1 MNEEITTPLW
11 LMSPLAVLGAG
22 LMLALVLGMLL
33 QRFKVPKLYGAVIA
47 GLLLGA
53 TGGELIDRP
62 LLSQFQELL
71 NAASAL
77 VLFEVG
83 RKMDLAW
90 LLRSGRQ
97 GGSLLLATLAR
108 LLAVALTLGLLGLP
122 WGAAIFIA
130 SILIAVNPVIVNS
143 MVADENASGTG
154 TFATA
159 NMVGLSSLVALL
171 MLGVT
176 MAWTRSQGLDAR
188 DGLGGFGEELLRQGG
203 KLVLGAAIALLCY
216 GLYAAATRL
225 CKVPATM
232 RPGML
237 LAALLI
243 DLGLCSVSAA
253 SALLSLLL
261 MGLLLRNAERR
272 DNVFQAQLK
281 TAQDIGYVLLFLM
294 SAALVDLQQLARG
307 STLLAAL
314 AVFAVRILATRLALV
329 PGTAWDRNKKH
340 AMALSMCSLV
350 SYGGLVVDTTLNAY
364 TGLDAASTELMGALL
379 ALNVLLAPGL
389 TWLGLRMA
397 GETYRQGTSHEAR
410 PATARNT
417 GKQEKV
423 EA

>member
-1 MNEEITTPLW
+1 MNDELSTPLW
-11 LMSPLAVLGAG
+11 LLSPLAVLGAG

-53 TGGELIDRP
+53 TGGNLIDRP

-97 GGSLLLATLAR
+97 GGSLLLATFAR
-108 LLAVALTLGLLGLP
+108 LAAVALTLGLLGLP
-122 WGAAIFIA
+122 WSAAIFNA
-130 SILIAVNPVIVNS
+130 KILIAVNPVIVNS
-143 MVADENASGTG
+143 MVADENASGTS

-171 MLGVT
+171 MLAVT
-176 MAWTRSQGLDAR
+176 MAWTRSQGVDATN
-188 DGLGGFGEELLRQGG
+188 GFGEELLRQGG
-203 KLVLGAAIALLCY
+203 KLVLGAGIALLSY

-243 DLGLCSVSAA
+243 DLGLCSVSA
-253 SALLSLLL
+253 SSSLLSLLL
-261 MGLLLRNAERR
+261 MGLLLRNVERR
-272 DNVFQAQLK
+272 DNVFQAQLQ

-294 SAALVDLQQLARG
+294 SAALVDLQQLAQG
-307 STLLAAL
+307 HILLAAL
-314 AVFAVRILATRLALV
+314 AVFVVRIVATRAALV

-364 TGLDAASTELMGALL
+364 TGLDPTSTSLMGALL

-397 GETYRQGTSHEAR
+397 GETYQRVNPEGGRE
-410 PATARNT
+410 
-417 GKQEKV
+417 
-423 EA
+423 

>member
-1 MNEEITTPLW
+1 MNEALLTPLW
-11 LMSPLAVLGAG
+11 LLSPLAVLGAG

-33 QRFKVPKLYGAVIA
+33 QRVKVPRLYGAVIA

-53 TGGELIDRP
+53 TGVEAIDRP
-62 LLSQFQELL
+62 LLAQFQELL
-71 NAASAL
+71 NAAAAL

-83 RKMDLAW
+83 RKMDLVR

-97 GGSLLLATLAR
+97 GGSLLLATFAR
-108 LLAVALTLGLLGLP
+108 LAAVAVVVRLLGLP

-143 MVADENASGTG
+143 MVADENASGTS

-171 MLGVT
+171 MLAIT
-176 MAWTRSQGLDAR
+176 LAWTRSHGLDA
-188 DGLGGFGEELLRQGG
+188 GGDFAAELMRQGG
-203 KLVLGAAIALLCY
+203 KLVLGAAIALLSY

-225 CKVPATM
+225 CRVPATM

-243 DLGLCSVSAA
+243 DLGLCSISAS

-261 MGLLLRNAERR
+261 MGLLLRNVERR

-294 SAALVDLQQLARG
+294 SAALVDLQGLTQG
-307 STLLAAL
+307 WTLLAAL
-314 AVFAVRILATRLALV
+314 SVFAVRIAATRLALWPATV
-329 PGTAWDRNKKH
+329 WDRNKKH

-364 TGLDAASTELMGALL
+364 TGLDRASTDLMGALL

-397 GETYRQGTSHEAR
+397 GETYRQGAVND
-410 PATARNT
+410 A
-417 GKQEKV
+417 
-423 EA
+423 

>member
-1 MNEEITTPLW
+1 MNEELNTPLW
-11 LMSPLAVLGAG
+11 LLSPLAVLGGG
-22 LMLALVLGMLL
+22 LMLALVIGLTL
-33 QRFKVPKLYGAVIA
+33 QRFKVPKLYGAVLA
-47 GLLLGA
+47 GLLLGS
-53 TGGELIDRP
+53 TGGGLIDRA
-62 LLSQFQELL
+62 LLTQFQELL
-71 NAASAL
+71 NAAAAL

-90 LLRSGRQ
+90 LLKSGRQ

-108 LLAVALTLGLLGLP
+108 WVAVAITLRLLGLQ

-130 SILIAVNPVIVNS
+130 SILIAVNPVIVSS
-143 MVADENASGTG
+143 MVADENASGTS

-171 MLGVT
+171 VLAVT
-176 MAWTRSQGLDAR
+176 MAWTRSHGIDASG
-188 DGLGGFGEELLRQGG
+188 DFAGELMRQGG
-203 KLVLGAAIALLCY
+203 KLVLGAAIALLSY

-225 CKVPATM
+225 CRVPARM

-261 MGLLLRNAERR
+261 MGVLLRNAEKR
-272 DNVFQAQLK
+272 DNVFQAQLQ

-294 SAALVDLQQLARG
+294 SAALVDLGELAKG
-307 STLLAAL
+307 WTLGAAL
-314 AVFAVRILATRLALV
+314 LVFAVRIAVTRVALI
-329 PGTAWDRNKKH
+329 PASAWDRRKKH

-350 SYGGLVVDTTLNAY
+350 SYGGLVVDNTLNAY
-364 TGLDAASTELMGALL
+364 TGLDPASTELMGALL

-389 TWLGLRMA
+389 TWLGLRLA
-397 GETYRQGTSHEAR
+397 GETYQSGSLDTAPLETTKEA
-410 PATARNT
+410 A
-417 GKQEKV
+417 
-423 EA
+423 

>member
-1 MNEEITTPLW
+1 MSEEISTPLW

-47 GLLLGA
+47 GLLLGS
-53 TGGELIDRP
+53 TGGNLIDRA
-62 LLSQFQELL
+62 LLTQFQELL

-108 LLAVALTLGLLGLP
+108 LAAVAVTLGLLGLP

-171 MLGVT
+171 MLAVT
-176 MAWTRSQGLDAR
+176 MAWTRSQGVDAV
-188 DGLGGFGEELLRQGG
+188 GGFGEELLRQGG
-203 KLVLGAAIALLCY
+203 KLVLGAAIALLSY

-243 DLGLCSVSAA
+243 DLGLCSVSA
-253 SALLSLLL
+253 SSSLLSLLL

-294 SAALVDLQQLARG
+294 SAALVDLQQLAQG
-307 STLLAAL
+307 WALLAAL
-314 AVFAVRILATRLALV
+314 AVFAVRILATRAALV
-329 PGTAWDRNKKH
+329 LGTAWDRSKKH

-364 TGLDAASTELMGALL
+364 TGLDPASTELMGALL

-397 GETYRQGTSHEAR
+397 GETYRQGASLDAR
-410 PATARNT
+410 TA
-417 GKQEKV
+417 GQLEEMK
-423 EA
+423 A

>member
-1 MNEEITTPLW
+1 MNEDFSTPLW
-11 LMSPLAVLGAG
+11 LLSPLAVLGFG

-33 QRFKVPKLYGAVIA
+33 QRFKVPKLYGAVLA

-53 TGGELIDRP
+53 TGGNLIDRP
-62 LLSQFQELL
+62 LLAQFQELL

-108 LLAVALTLGLLGLP
+108 FVAVAVTLRLLGLP
-122 WGAAIFIA
+122 WGASIFIA

-143 MVADENASGTG
+143 MAADENASGTS

-171 MLGVT
+171 MLALT
-176 MAWTRSQGLDAR
+176 MAWTRSQGIDAST
-188 DGLGGFGEELLRQGG
+188 GFGEELMRQGG
-203 KLVLGAAIALLCY
+203 KLVLGAAIALLSY

-253 SALLSLLL
+253 SSLLSLLL
-261 MGLLLRNAERR
+261 MGLLLRNVERR

-294 SAALVDLQQLARG
+294 SAALVDLQGLAQG
-307 STLLAAL
+307 WTLLGAL
-314 AVFAVRILATRLALV
+314 AVFAVRILATRAALV
-329 PGTAWDRNKKH
+329 PATAWDRSKKH
-340 AMALSMCSLV
+340 AMALQMCSLV

-364 TGLDAASTELMGALL
+364 TGLDPASSEMMGALL

-397 GETYRQGTSHEAR
+397 GETYRQDARQGAPHEERSVGNKEEIKA
-410 PATARNT
+410 
-417 GKQEKV
+417 
-423 EA
+423 

>member
-1 MNEEITTPLW
+1 MNEELNTPLW
-11 LMSPLAVLGAG
+11 LLSPLAMLGGG
-22 LMLALVLGMLL
+22 LMLALVIGLTL
-33 QRFKVPKLYGAVIA
+33 QRFKVPKLYGAVLA
-47 GLLLGA
+47 GLLLGS
-53 TGGELIDRP
+53 TGGGLIDRA
-62 LLSQFQELL
+62 LLTQFQELL
-71 NAASAL
+71 NAAAAL

-90 LLRSGRQ
+90 LLKSGRQ

-108 LLAVALTLGLLGLP
+108 WVAVAVTLRLLGLQ

-154 TFATA
+154 TFAVA

-171 MLGVT
+171 ILAVT
-176 MAWTRSQGLDAR
+176 MAWTRSHGIDA
-188 DGLGGFGEELLRQGG
+188 GGDFAGELMRQGG
-203 KLVLGAAIALLCY
+203 KLVLGAGIALLSY

-225 CKVPATM
+225 CRVPARM

-261 MGLLLRNAERR
+261 MGVLLRNVEKR
-272 DNVFQAQLK
+272 DNVFQAQLQ

-294 SAALVDLQQLARG
+294 SAALVDLGELAKG
-307 STLLAAL
+307 WTLGAAL
-314 AVFAVRILATRLALV
+314 LVFAVRIAVTRLALW
-329 PGTAWDRNKKH
+329 PASAWDGRKKH

-350 SYGGLVVDTTLNAY
+350 SYGGLVVDNTLNAY
-364 TGLDAASTELMGALL
+364 TGLDPASTELMGALL

-389 TWLGLRMA
+389 TWLGLRLA
-397 GETYRQGTSHEAR
+397 GETYQSGGIDTT
-410 PATARNT
+410 PL
-417 GKQEKV
+417 EKIKEV
-423 EA
+423 A

>member
-1 MNEEITTPLW
+1 MNEDLSTPLW
-11 LMSPLAVLGAG
+11 LLSPLAVLGAG

-33 QRFKVPKLYGAVIA
+33 QRIRVPKLYGAVIA

-53 TGGELIDRP
+53 TGGNLIDRP
-62 LLSQFQELL
+62 LLTQFQELL

-90 LLRSGRQ
+90 LLKSGRQ
-97 GGSLLLATLAR
+97 GASLLLATLAR
-108 LLAVALTLGLLGLP
+108 LVAVALTLGLFGAP
-122 WGAAIFIA
+122 WGASIFVA

-143 MVADENASGTG
+143 MVADENASGTS

-171 MLGVT
+171 MLAVT
-176 MAWTRSQGLDAR
+176 LAWTRSHGVDAS
-188 DGLGGFGEELLRQGG
+188 GGFGEELLRQGG
-203 KLVLGAAIALLCY
+203 KLVLGAAIALLSY
-216 GLYAAATRL
+216 GLYALATRL
-225 CKVPATM
+225 CKVPARM

-243 DLGLCSVSAA
+243 DLGLCSISAS

-272 DNVFQAQLK
+272 DNVFQAQLA

-294 SAALVDLQQLARG
+294 SAALVDLQQLASG
-307 STLLAAL
+307 TTLLAAL
-314 AVFAVRILATRLALV
+314 AVFAVRILATRAALV
-329 PGTAWDRNKKH
+329 PATAWDRDKKH
-340 AMALSMCSLV
+340 AMALTMCSLV

-364 TGLDAASTELMGALL
+364 TGLDAASTDLMGALL

-389 TWLGLRMA
+389 TWFGLRMA
-397 GETYRQGTSHEAR
+397 GETYQRVNPEGGRE
-410 PATARNT
+410 
-417 GKQEKV
+417 
-423 EA
+423 

>member
-1 MNEEITTPLW
+1 MNEDLSTPLW
-11 LMSPLAVLGAG
+11 LLSPLAVLGAG

-53 TGGELIDRP
+53 TGGNLIDRA
-62 LLSQFQELL
+62 LLAQFQELL

-97 GGSLLLATLAR
+97 GASLLLATLAR

-143 MVADENASGTG
+143 MVADENASGTS

-171 MLGVT
+171 MLAVT
-176 MAWTRSQGLDAR
+176 LAWTRSHGVDAV
-188 DGLGGFGEELLRQGG
+188 GGFGEELLRQGG
-203 KLVLGAAIALLCY
+203 KLVLGAAIALLSY
-216 GLYAAATRL
+216 GLYALATRL
-225 CKVPATM
+225 CKVPARM

-243 DLGLCSVSAA
+243 DLGLCSISAA

-261 MGLLLRNAERR
+261 MGLLLRNAEQR
-272 DNVFQAQLK
+272 DNVFQAQLA

-294 SAALVDLQQLARG
+294 SAALVDLQQLASG
-307 STLLAAL
+307 TTLLAAL
-314 AVFAVRILATRLALV
+314 AVFAVRILATRAALV
-329 PGTAWDRNKKH
+329 PATAWDRNKKH

-364 TGLDAASTELMGALL
+364 TGLDTTSTELMGALL

-397 GETYRQGTSHEAR
+397 GETYQRVNPEGGRE
-410 PATARNT
+410 
-417 GKQEKV
+417 
-423 EA
+423 

>member
-1 MNEEITTPLW
+1 MNEDFSTPLW
-11 LMSPLAVLGAG
+11 LLSPLAVLGAG

-33 QRFKVPKLYGAVIA
+33 QRFKVPKLYGAVLA

-53 TGGELIDRP
+53 TGGNLIDRP
-62 LLSQFQELL
+62 LLAQFQELL

-97 GGSLLLATLAR
+97 GGSLLLATLTR
-108 LLAVALTLGLLGLP
+108 CVAVALTLRLVGLP
-122 WGAAIFIA
+122 WGASIFIA

-143 MVADENASGTG
+143 MVADENASGTS

-171 MLGVT
+171 VLALT
-176 MAWTRSQGLDAR
+176 MAWTRSQGVDATT
-188 DGLGGFGEELLRQGG
+188 GFGEELMRQGG
-203 KLVLGAAIALLCY
+203 KLVLGAAIALLSY

-253 SALLSLLL
+253 SSLLSLLL
-261 MGLLLRNAERR
+261 MGLLLRNVERR

-294 SAALVDLQQLARG
+294 SAALVDLQGLAQG
-307 STLLAAL
+307 WTLLAAL
-314 AVFAVRILATRLALV
+314 AVFAVRIVATRAALA
-329 PGTAWDRNKKH
+329 PATAWDRNKKH

-364 TGLDAASTELMGALL
+364 TGLDAASSEMMGALL

-397 GETYRQGTSHEAR
+397 GETYRQEAR
-410 PATARNT
+410 QGAPHEERSVGYKEEMKA
-417 GKQEKV
+417 
-423 EA
+423 

>member
-1 MNEEITTPLW
+1 MNEDLSTPLW
-11 LMSPLAVLGAG
+11 LLSPLAVLGAG

-33 QRFKVPKLYGAVIA
+33 QRVKVPKLYGAVIA

-53 TGGELIDRP
+53 SGGNLIDRP
-62 LLSQFQELL
+62 LLAQFQELL

-108 LLAVALTLGLLGLP
+108 LVAVALTLGLLGLP

-143 MVADENASGTG
+143 MVADENASGTS

-171 MLGVT
+171 VLAVT
-176 MAWTRSQGLDAR
+176 MAWTRSHGIDAS
-188 DGLGGFGEELLRQGG
+188 GSFGDELLRQGG
-203 KLVLGAAIALLCY
+203 KLVLGAAIALLSY

-237 LAALLI
+237 LGALLI
-243 DLGLCSVSAA
+243 DLGLCSISAA
-253 SALLSLLL
+253 SSLLSLLL

-272 DNVFQAQLK
+272 DNVFQAQLQ

-294 SAALVDLQQLARG
+294 SAALVDLQQLAQG
-307 STLLAAL
+307 WALFGAL
-314 AVFAVRILATRLALV
+314 AVFAVRIGATRLALT
-329 PGTAWDRNKKH
+329 PASAWDRTKKH

-364 TGLDAASTELMGALL
+364 TGLDPESTALMGALL

-397 GETYRQGTSHEAR
+397 GETYQRVNPDGGRE
-410 PATARNT
+410 
-417 GKQEKV
+417 
-423 EA
+423 

>member
-1 MNEEITTPLW
+1 MNEELMTPLW
-11 LMSPLAVLGAG
+11 LFSPLAVLGAG

-33 QRFKVPKLYGAVIA
+33 QRWRVPKLYGAVIA

-53 TGGELIDRP
+53 TGGNLIDRP
-62 LLSQFQELL
+62 LLAQFQELL

-108 LLAVALTLGLLGLP
+108 LLAVAVTLGLLGLP

-143 MVADENASGTG
+143 MVADENASGTS

-171 MLGVT
+171 MLAVT
-176 MAWTRSQGLDAR
+176 MAWTRSQGLDAT
-188 DGLGGFGEELLRQGG
+188 GSFGQELLRQGG
-203 KLVLGAAIALLCY
+203 KLVLGAAIALLSY

-243 DLGLCSVSAA
+243 DLGLCSVTAS

-294 SAALVDLQQLARG
+294 SAALVDLGQLAQG
-307 STLLAAL
+307 WTVLGAL
-314 AVFAVRILATRLALV
+314 AVFAVRIVATRVALM

-364 TGLDAASTELMGALL
+364 TGLDATSTELMGALL

-397 GETYRQGTSHEAR
+397 GETYRQGASHEERSLNNKEEVNA
-410 PATARNT
+410 
-417 GKQEKV
+417 
-423 EA
+423 

>member
-1 MNEEITTPLW
+1 MNEELNTPLW
-11 LMSPLAVLGAG
+11 LLSPLAVLGGG
-22 LMLALVLGMLL
+22 LMLALVIGLTL
-33 QRFKVPKLYGAVIA
+33 QRFKVPKLYGAVLA
-47 GLLLGA
+47 GLLLGS
-53 TGGELIDRP
+53 TGGGLIDRA
-62 LLSQFQELL
+62 LLTQFQELL
-71 NAASAL
+71 NAAAAL

-90 LLRSGRQ
+90 LLKSGRQ

-108 LLAVALTLGLLGLP
+108 WVAVAVTLRLLGLQ

-130 SILIAVNPVIVNS
+130 SILIAVNPVIVSS
-143 MVADENASGTG
+143 MVADENASGTS

-171 MLGVT
+171 VLAVT
-176 MAWTRSQGLDAR
+176 MAWTRSHGIDASG
-188 DGLGGFGEELLRQGG
+188 DFAGELMRQGG
-203 KLVLGAAIALLCY
+203 KLVLGAAIALLSY

-225 CKVPATM
+225 CRVPARM

-261 MGLLLRNAERR
+261 MGVLLRNAEKR
-272 DNVFQAQLK
+272 DNVFQAQLQ

-294 SAALVDLQQLARG
+294 SAALVDLGELAKG
-307 STLLAAL
+307 WTLGAAL
-314 AVFAVRILATRLALV
+314 LVFAVRIAVTRVALI
-329 PGTAWDRNKKH
+329 PASAWDRRKKH

-350 SYGGLVVDTTLNAY
+350 SYGGLVVDNTLNAY
-364 TGLDAASTELMGALL
+364 TGLDPASTELMGALL

-389 TWLGLRMA
+389 TWLGLRLA
-397 GETYRQGTSHEAR
+397 GETYQSGSLDTAPLEKTKEA
-410 PATARNT
+410 A
-417 GKQEKV
+417 
-423 EA
+423 